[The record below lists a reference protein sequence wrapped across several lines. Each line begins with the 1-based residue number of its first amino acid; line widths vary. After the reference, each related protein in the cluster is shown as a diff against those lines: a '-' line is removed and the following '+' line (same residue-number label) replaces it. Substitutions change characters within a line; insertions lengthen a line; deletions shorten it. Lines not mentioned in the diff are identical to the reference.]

1 MKQLLIAAAGAAL
14 IATAALA
21 QDAPGQ
27 AIGGI
32 VEGLGLRKPP
42 PPAPDFVRESRPAQL
57 DYAPLAPKPDS
68 DPKKRAQALGATG
81 AALDRAAAENRRRA
95 ARVKSPD

>member
-1 MKQLLIAAAGAAL
+1 MKRLLIAAAGAAL
-14 IATAALA
+14 LATSALA

-57 DYAPLAPKPDS
+57 DYAPMAPKPDQ
-68 DPKKRAQALGATG
+68 DPKKRAQALRASGAD
-81 AALDRAAAENRRRA
+81 LDRAAAENRRRA
-95 ARVKSPD
+95 ARIKTPD